1 MDHMDLDDEV
11 HEMVAL
17 IYVQND
23 YLPEKVMKLDVLF
36 VPDMVLMDDRHKVR
50 YSQMDEVDHVVE
62 FEKLYDV
69 FQDLDTKE
77 SFEVVYDVVHVRV
90 QEEE

>member
-1 MDHMDLDDEV
+1 MDLDDEV
-11 HEMVAL
+11 HKMVAL

-36 VPDMVLMDDRHKVR
+36 VHDMILMDDRHKVR

-62 FEKLYDV
+62 FEKLYDF
-69 FQDLDTKE
+69 FQDLNMKE

>member
-1 MDHMDLDDEV
+1 MDLDDEV
-11 HEMVAL
+11 HKVVAL

-36 VPDMVLMDDRHKVR
+36 VHDMILMDDRHKVR

-62 FEKLYDV
+62 SEKLYDF
-69 FQDLDTKE
+69 FQDLNMKE

>member
-11 HEMVAL
+11 HKVVAL

-36 VPDMVLMDDRHKVR
+36 VHDMILMDDRHKVR

-62 FEKLYDV
+62 SEKLYDF
-69 FQDLDTKE
+69 FQDLNTKE
-77 SFEVVYDVVHVRV
+77 SFEVVYDVVHARV